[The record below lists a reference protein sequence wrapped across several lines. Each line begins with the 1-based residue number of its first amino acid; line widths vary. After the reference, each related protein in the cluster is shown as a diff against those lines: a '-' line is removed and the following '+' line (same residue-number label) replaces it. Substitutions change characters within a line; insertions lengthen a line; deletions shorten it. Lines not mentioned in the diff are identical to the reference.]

1 MILLEI
7 ILYIVLA
14 ISVLIIFIN
23 FKIQKQLNY
32 ANPFFYFLSFSILY
46 FGIPAIFVEDIKHY
60 YDWLFSEQDM
70 IFSNILVVLII
81 VIFTFLFYKFRHIS
95 LKNDVK
101 IKASITIKF
110 IWWFILFYLIYVI
123 TLKLQSGQ
131 LFFNTDYLGTKDIY
145 KLKNIAY
152 LLITISILYYAENKK
167 MFVFI
172 PNLLVAIL
180 DMLEGSRTTA
190 FIVLVPIFISLAI
203 YNKKTYLSWIVTML
217 SIMILVGIFRSEYA
231 LNQYDVP
238 KHISALGEFR
248 ETYILLPNV
257 ISNENFVERGNLVN
271 IMSSISMPFLQPLR
285 GELSEAFEY
294 SGSYAAGLIGRGYGL
309 GNNFL
314 VESLYYGYFFI
325 TINIVSII
333 LYLYMLY
340 FLIKKI
346 DLVYSVILISYSV
359 IFIRLIVREGFIN
372 NFTLMLFILF
382 FYMLPFLLINKYF
395 KKITFK
401 GREK

>member
-1 MILLEI
+1 MILLEV

-14 ISVLIIFIN
+14 ISILIICIN

-60 YDWLFSEQDM
+60 YDWSFSEQDM

-101 IKASITIKF
+101 IKASIIIKL

-152 LLITISILYYAENKK
+152 LLITISILYYSENKK
-167 MFVFI
+167 IFVFI
-172 PNLLVAIL
+172 PNILVAIL

-190 FIVLVPIFISLAI
+190 FIVLIPVFISLAI

-217 SIMILVGIFRSEYA
+217 SIMILVGIFRSEYT

-257 ISNENFVERGNLVN
+257 ISNESFIGRGNLGN

-294 SGSYAAGLIGRGYGL
+294 SGSYAARLIGRGYGL

-314 VESLYYGYFFI
+314 VESIYYGYFFI
-325 TINIVSII
+325 TINVVFLI

-372 NFTLMLFILF
+372 NFTLMIFILL

-395 KKITFK
+395 KKIRF
-401 GREK
+401 GSR

>member
-14 ISVLIIFIN
+14 ISLLIIFIN

-101 IKASITIKF
+101 IKVSIIIKL
-110 IWWFILFYLIYVI
+110 IWLLILFYLIYVI
-123 TLKLQSGQ
+123 ILKLQNGQ

-152 LLITISILYYAENKK
+152 LLITVSVLYYSENKSF
-167 MFVFI
+167 FVFI
-172 PNLLVAIL
+172 PNILVAIL

-190 FIVLVPIFISLAI
+190 FIVLVPIFISLVI
-203 YNKKTYLSWIVTML
+203 YNKKTYLSWIVAML

-231 LNQYDVP
+231 LNQYAVP
-238 KHISALGEFR
+238 THISALGEFR
-248 ETYILLPNV
+248 ETYILLPNI
-257 ISNENFVERGNLVN
+257 ISNEKFVGKGNIEN
-271 IMSSISMPFLQPLR
+271 IMSSISIPFLQSLR
-285 GELSEAFEY
+285 GELSKAFEY
-294 SGSYAAGLIGRGYGL
+294 SGSYAARLIGRGYGL

-314 VESLYYGYFFI
+314 VESIYYGYLFIFF
-325 TINIVSII
+325 NIIFVI

-346 DLVYSVILISYSV
+346 NLVYAIILISYSV
-359 IFIRLIVREGFIN
+359 IFIRLIIREGFIS
-372 NFTLMLFILF
+372 NFTLMVFILL

-395 KKITFK
+395 KKIRF
-401 GREK
+401 GSR

>member
-1 MILLEI
+1 MILLEV

-14 ISVLIIFIN
+14 ISILIICIN

-60 YDWLFSEQDM
+60 YDWSFSEQDM

-101 IKASITIKF
+101 IKASIIIKL

-131 LFFNTDYLGTKDIY
+131 LFFNTDYLGTEDIY

-152 LLITISILYYAENKK
+152 LLITVSVLYYSENKSF
-167 MFVFI
+167 FVFI
-172 PNLLVAIL
+172 PNILVAIL

-190 FIVLVPIFISLAI
+190 FIVLIPIFISLAI
-203 YNKKTYLSWIVTML
+203 YKKKTYLSWIALLL

-231 LNQYDVP
+231 LNQYAVP
-238 KHISALGEFR
+238 THISALGEFR
-248 ETYILLPNV
+248 ETYILLPNI
-257 ISNENFVERGNLVN
+257 ISNEKFVGKGNIEN
-271 IMSSISMPFLQPLR
+271 IMSSISIPFLQPLR
-285 GELSEAFEY
+285 GELSKAFDN
-294 SGSYAAGLIGRGYGL
+294 SGSYAARLIGRGYGL

-314 VESLYYGYFFI
+314 VESIYYGYLFIFF
-325 TINIVSII
+325 NIIFVI

-346 DLVYSVILISYSV
+346 NLVYAIILISYSV
-359 IFIRLIVREGFIN
+359 IFIRLIIREGFIS
-372 NFTLMLFILF
+372 NFTLMVFILL

-395 KKITFK
+395 KKIRFRS
-401 GREK
+401 REK

>member
-1 MILLEI
+1 MILLEV

-14 ISVLIIFIN
+14 ISILIICIN

-60 YDWLFSEQDM
+60 YDWSFSEQDM

-101 IKASITIKF
+101 IKASIIIKLF
-110 IWWFILFYLIYVI
+110 WWFILFYLIYVI

-152 LLITISILYYAENKK
+152 LLITISILYYSENKK
-167 MFVFI
+167 IFVFI
-172 PNLLVAIL
+172 PNILVAIL

-190 FIVLVPIFISLAI
+190 FIVLIPVFISLAI

-217 SIMILVGIFRSEYA
+217 SIMILVGIFRSEYT

-257 ISNENFVERGNLVN
+257 ISNESFIGRGNLGN

-294 SGSYAAGLIGRGYGL
+294 SGSYAARLIGRGYGL

-314 VESLYYGYFFI
+314 VESIYYGYFFI
-325 TINIVSII
+325 TINVVFLI

-372 NFTLMLFILF
+372 NFTLMIFILL

-395 KKITFK
+395 KKIRF
-401 GREK
+401 GSR